1 MPIQFRK
8 QSVNRRKYK
17 KQSTKKAV
25 TIKPTTKKP
34 IKKVVVKRGVYT
46 TKPKEIIIK
55 DVYNVRDKF
64 INNQA
69 EMIKKED
76 LYDYT
81 EDDFRKNLEHYLSR
95 YGYHPKWRNDEDEL
109 TNIYNDIVDKAS
121 KLVRARRNLKDDV
134 EKKINDD
141 FNNMNKQD
149 KQFSAKL
156 KNKYGF
162 DAKELRNFALENRIT
177 RKYDETLVKYMNRL
191 IDSYVKK
198 YVSEDDDLLNEVI
211 NDLGID
217 DIIDEESYKVAEKEA
232 NDLNDAYAI
241 KQEEAKQK
249 QEIDDKKTMIKGII
263 ASINST
269 VFANYAKKHKLKKD
283 VSEKLK
289 AKVSYYA
296 IQNLRMPEDGE
307 DDTDY
312 VKRMLDEFT
321 SNISKSNPSTP
332 VKKQAS
338 LPEPELAPTPTP
350 APAQAPSQNDEDL
363 INDYENEIRKLEEEI
378 KKIQDE
384 LIKRTETLDKLKDDK
399 MSTIDPDEMRRI
411 QAEMDIQI
419 KFCDQLVAEGM
430 KLQKRADALN
440 DEVAKLK
447 NKSGNG
453 RRRRTH
459 YKGMRKQPTVY
470 GKGLF
475 SNIKNFFK
483 NDTSQQTEKMVKQYG
498 NWNITELR
506 IHRTP
511 VEKVLQSVMNAV
523 SSGKWNE
530 MKNKYQ
536 YDDIYHLYLYLK
548 LQSSDGKVKYF
559 MTEKSPNIGWSER
572 SSLHSDSSKGNN
584 LNLSVNPISFKDVI
598 DKTKQKMGV
607 NFSRYDALNNC
618 QQYILNLVLSI
629 YELNGQVLPSEIH
642 NFIWQNAEPL
652 LNDTSKQT
660 ANFVTGLSH
669 GINRLLGKGR
679 RTRRTKRMRGGAGDD
694 GSSGND
700 IGETVGNIA
709 EAASP
714 IIESV
719 APELAPIVPLI
730 GPIVGAISSLIPTS
744 HMSYASSSITPEER
758 AWAQQN
764 PQEAQAQL
772 SQMFASMKGHGK
784 RKAKINLK
792 KNKVKYI

>member
-8 QSVNRRKYK
+8 QSVSRRKYK

-25 TIKPTTKKP
+25 TIKPSTKKP
-34 IKKVVVKRGVYT
+34 IKKVVVKRAVYT

-55 DVYNVRDKF
+55 DVYNVREKF

-81 EDDFRKNLEHYLSR
+81 EEDFRKNLEHYLSR
-95 YGYHPKWRNDEDEL
+95 YGYNPKWRYDQDEL
-109 TNIYNDIVDKAS
+109 TNIYNDIIDKAS

-141 FNNMNKQD
+141 FNDMNKQD

-162 DAKELRNFALENRIT
+162 DAKELRNYALEKRLT

-191 IDSYVKK
+191 IEVYV
-198 YVSEDDDLLNEVI
+198 YNDDFLNELI
-211 NDLGID
+211 DEIGLNDV
-217 DIIDEESYKVAEKEA
+217 IDEESGKIIEKEG
-232 NDLNDAYAI
+232 NDFN
-241 KQEEAKQK
+241 EEKMKEKKEQQDIA
-249 QEIDDKKTMIKGII
+249 DKKTEIKNII
-263 ASINST
+263 ASAPPT
-269 VFANYAKKHKLKKD
+269 VFASYAKKNKLSKANGNN
-283 VSEKLK
+283 LK
-289 AKVSYYA
+289 ARVSYYA

-307 DDTDY
+307 DDDDY
-312 VKRMLDEFT
+312 VLRMLDEFT
-321 SNISKSNPSTP
+321 SNLAKSNPSTP

-338 LPEPELAPTPTP
+338 APDPELAPSPTP
-350 APAQAPSQNDEDL
+350 VPVQNDEDL
-363 INDYENEIRKLEEEI
+363 IKEYEDQMQNLDKEIAKLENEVKSRGETIQKLE
-378 KKIQDE
+378 
-384 LIKRTETLDKLKDDK
+384 DDY
-399 MSTIDPDEMRRI
+399 MSTIDPDELRKIRNEVDT
-411 QAEMDIQI
+411 QKKLAEDTI
-419 KFCDQLVAEGM
+419 AEGM
-430 KLQKRADALN
+430 KLQKRYIALN
-440 DEVAKLK
+440 DEVEKLK

-459 YKGMRKQPTVY
+459 YKGMRKQPTLY

-475 SNIKNFFK
+475 SNIRNFFK

-498 NWNITELR
+498 DWNITELR

-584 LNLSVNPISFKDVI
+584 LNLSVRPISFKDVI

-607 NFSRYDALNNC
+607 NFSRYDAINNC

-629 YELNGQVLPSEIH
+629 YELNGEVLPSEIH

-679 RTRRTKRMRGGAGDD
+679 RTRRTRRMRGGAGDD

-744 HMSYASSSITPEER
+744 HMQYASATISPEER